1 MIEPM
6 MLLVILLA
14 PLFSTYHRDIEPT
27 RVFIALDSKADVR
40 VMIMLID
47 PIIRTPSPSLFR

>member
-1 MIEPM
+1 MILPM
-6 MLLVILLA
+6 MLRVTLLV